1 MQAPARPAEFELAAL
16 TVFTAAMD
24 RDVAERESWLIA
36 ECNSNAALLA
46 RVRDLIAA
54 DAANLSVWGTGGIDA
69 SPHAP
74 SVPPPQVGVYRL
86 EELIGAGGMGSV
98 YRARRNDGLFEQT
111 VAIKF
116 IRPLDRAVEPL
127 IDAER
132 KLLARME
139 HPGIARII
147 DGGSTANGLHYL
159 VMEFVSGVALDHY
172 ATENK
177 LNARERVVLMREV
190 CAGVAHA
197 HQHLVVHCDI
207 KPANVLVTGEGHPKL
222 IDFGVARIQDVA
234 DPRPEGFTRA
244 YTSPQRLAGAPAVVT
259 DDVYSLGVTLCEL
272 LADRLQGDL
281 AAIGRKATA
290 TLPDERYASVGA
302 LDDDLRRWLE
312 CRPVEAAGGAWR
324 YRTLKLVERHPWR
337 VAAASFAALGL
348 IVALA
353 VIATLYARADAA
365 RQDAER
371 RFGEVRA
378 LANYMLFDLDR
389 QLEATPG
396 TTQTRR
402 EMVGRGQQYLDA
414 LAATAGD
421 NAELQREVAV
431 GLARLA
437 EVQGVPGKA
446 HVGEPAAAKANL
458 ERAERMLVELTA
470 RAPREMGWQRD
481 LGRVR
486 YLLALVYGAQDNNEA
501 GQLEKAR
508 QAEANLLTAL
518 AGVERWSPVPAD
530 LAELHTLLTS
540 SRLTQADVFKWRE
553 QYAAAASLQEQEEA
567 RLMALPAAVRQAME
581 FEYQSGRPAM
591 MLGDSLFYLGRLED
605 ALAAYRRATV
615 RFEQGLVRTPR
626 HRRLMDGVLIGYWS
640 IAGTLD
646 EMGRHD
652 QALIADDRAVAM
664 GERLV
669 ELDPENVEAWRMRDM
684 ARGQRALTLASL
696 GRHMEA
702 IRMIE
707 QSVHERQERALQLPD
722 DAERARD
729 AAVPLRNLAQV
740 YRDYGDGAGSCRA
753 LRQAFDSWT
762 RIERHWGLSEF
773 DRKNELAAVQLQLAG
788 CPGL

>member
-1 MQAPARPAEFELAAL
+1 MQAAARPADLELAAL
-16 TVFTAAMD
+16 TLFTAAMD
-24 RDVAERESWLIA
+24 REGEARERWLIA
-36 ECNSNAALLA
+36 ACDSNVALLE
-46 RVRDLIAA
+46 RVRELIAA
-54 DAANLSVWGTGGIDA
+54 DAANASVWDDGIG
-69 SPHAP
+69 SLQYAP
-74 SVPPPQVGVYRL
+74 PVPPTQVGVYRL

-98 YRARRNDGLFEQT
+98 YRARRNDGLFYQT

-116 IRPLDRAVEPL
+116 IRQLDGVAEAL

-147 DGGSTANGLHYL
+147 DGGSTANGLHFL
-159 VMEFVSGVALDHY
+159 VIEFVSGVALDHY
-172 ATENK
+172 ANAHE
-177 LNARERVVLMREV
+177 LNTRARVVLMREV

-207 KPANVLVTGEGHPKL
+207 KPANVLVTDEGHPKL
-222 IDFGVARIQDVA
+222 IDFGVARIPDVTDA
-234 DPRPEGFTRA
+234 RPEGFTRA
-244 YTSPQRLAGAPAVVT
+244 YTSPQRLAGAPAAVT

-272 LADRLQGDL
+272 LAVKPQGDL

-290 TLPDERYASVGA
+290 AQPEERYASVGA

-312 CRPVEAAGGAWR
+312 CRPVDAAVGGWR
-324 YRTLKLVERHPWR
+324 YRTLKMVARHPWR
-337 VAAASFAALGL
+337 VAAASSAVLGL
-348 IVALA
+348 MVSLA
-353 VIATLYARADAA
+353 VIATLFARANAA

-414 LAATAGD
+414 LAATAGG

-446 HVGEPAAAKANL
+446 HVGEPASAKANL
-458 ERAERMLVELTA
+458 ERAELILVSLTA
-470 RAPREMGWQRD
+470 RAPQEMGWRRD

-486 YLLALVYGAQDNNEA
+486 YLLALVYGAQDNN
-501 GQLEKAR
+501 GTRQLQKAR

-518 AGVERWSPVPAD
+518 AAADKWLPSPAD
-530 LAELHTLLTS
+530 LAETHSLLTS

-567 RLMALPAAVRQAME
+567 RLMALPATVRQAME

-591 MLGDSLFYLGRLED
+591 MLGDSLFYLGRLEE
-605 ALAAYRRATV
+605 ALAAYRRATA
-615 RFEQGLVRTPR
+615 RFEQGLVKAPR

-646 EMGRHD
+646 EMGHHEH
-652 QALIADDRAVAM
+652 ALVADDRAVAM

-669 ELDPENVEAWRMRDM
+669 DLDPENVEAWRMRDM

-696 GRHMEA
+696 GRQQEA
-702 IRMIE
+702 IRLIE
-707 QSVHERQERALQLPD
+707 DSVHERQERARQLPG

-729 AAVPLRNLAQV
+729 AAVPLRNLAQI
-740 YRDYGDGAGSCRA
+740 YWDNGDRAGSCRA
-753 LRQAFDSWT
+753 LRQALDSWT
-762 RIERHWGLSEF
+762 QIEHHWGLTEF
-773 DRKNELAAVQLQLAG
+773 DRKNELAAVKVQLTR
-788 CPGL
+788 CPAI